1 MHFRLLGT
9 ARTFLI
15 LVLIGFLSS
24 VTSGAAT
31 SQDTLRPTEY
41 NIEEPPIETSGDL
54 TVSQRID
61 QAFRPIVTA
70 LGSVLFW
77 DPFSASGFY
86 DPLVYDEDGEAVY
99 DENGDQRESPIP
111 LVVIWLIIGAVAF
124 TIYMKFINI
133 RGFKHAINIVR
144 GKYDDPNHKGEVS
157 HFQAL
162 TTALSA
168 TVGLGNIASVAIAI
182 SIGGPG
188 ATFWMILAGLL
199 GMSSKFTECT
209 LGVKYRKID
218 KNGIVSGGAMYYLR
232 DGLKKKGLK
241 WLGALL
247 AFIFAVLVIG
257 GSLGG
262 GNMFQANQA
271 FAQLA
276 YVFPSVEGKG
286 FGFGVI
292 LMILVAIVIIGGI
305 KSIARVTDKVVPIMA
320 VIYVGTALI
329 IIFMNIDRTGE
340 AFRLIWDGAFGANAI
355 KGGFIGVLIVG
366 FQRAAFSNE
375 AGVGSA
381 SIAHSAVKT
390 DKPIT
395 EGYVA
400 LLEPFIDTVVIC
412 TMTAL
417 VLIFTGTYENPL
429 GLEGAQLTSHA
440 FSSVLPWFPYL
451 LVIAIFLF
459 AFSTMIS
466 WSYYGLKGFDYLFG
480 DISEKFFKNRNIAKY
495 SYFTIFLLAIIVGA
509 SSNLGS
515 VLDFSDMMILSMA
528 FPNILGLII
537 LAPEVKKDLM
547 DYLQKVKSG
556 EIKKFK

>member
-232 DGLKKKGLK
+232 DGL
-241 WLGALL
+241 
-247 AFIFAVLVIG
+247 
-257 GSLGG
+257 
-262 GNMFQANQA
+262 
-271 FAQLA
+271 
-276 YVFPSVEGKG
+276 
-286 FGFGVI
+286 
-292 LMILVAIVIIGGI
+292 
-305 KSIARVTDKVVPIMA
+305 
-320 VIYVGTALI
+320 
-329 IIFMNIDRTGE
+329 
-340 AFRLIWDGAFGANAI
+340 
-355 KGGFIGVLIVG
+355 
-366 FQRAAFSNE
+366 
-375 AGVGSA
+375 
-381 SIAHSAVKT
+381 
-390 DKPIT
+390 
-395 EGYVA
+395 
-400 LLEPFIDTVVIC
+400 
-412 TMTAL
+412 
-417 VLIFTGTYENPL
+417 
-429 GLEGAQLTSHA
+429 
-440 FSSVLPWFPYL
+440 
-451 LVIAIFLF
+451 
-459 AFSTMIS
+459 
-466 WSYYGLKGFDYLFG
+466 
-480 DISEKFFKNRNIAKY
+480 
-495 SYFTIFLLAIIVGA
+495 
-509 SSNLGS
+509 
-515 VLDFSDMMILSMA
+515 
-528 FPNILGLII
+528 
-537 LAPEVKKDLM
+537 
-547 DYLQKVKSG
+547 
-556 EIKKFK
+556 